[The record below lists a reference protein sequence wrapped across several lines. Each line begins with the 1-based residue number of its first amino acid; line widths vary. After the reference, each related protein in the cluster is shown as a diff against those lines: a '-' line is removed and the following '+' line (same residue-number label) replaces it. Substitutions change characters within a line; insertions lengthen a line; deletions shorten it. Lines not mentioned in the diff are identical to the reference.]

1 MPVKITRAFQWS
13 PNGYDVATVEAGEH
27 ESLPDRAFQIAAQLG
42 AVGEG
47 AAPPVPAPVGGVT
60 LAVPDVQGQASVAE
74 QPSGERSGV
83 ALPTTQATETAP
95 AAEAKPGRRRNRA
108 PESQNG

>member
-42 AVGEG
+42 VVGEG
-47 AAPPVPAPVGGVT
+47 AAPPAPAPVGGVPP
-60 LAVPDVQGQASVAE
+60 AVPDVQGQAPVAE
-74 QPSGERSGV
+74 QPSGEGSGV
-83 ALPTTQATETAP
+83 ALPTTQVTETAP
-95 AAEAKPGRRRNRA
+95 ATEAKPGRRRNRA
-108 PESQNG
+108 AESPNG